1 MRAAQAEDSR
11 PLEIRNKMKEV
22 NRLPSVE
29 DPDTAFKAVAIA
41 RHAAEAAQAAAAA
54 AEAAGV
60 ALGISDASEREK
72 EKVEKHLKMIC
83 FCMFLLF
90 SWHFERFR
98 ARRPSK

>member
-1 MRAAQAEDSR
+1 
-11 PLEIRNKMKEV
+11 MKEV

-60 ALGISDASEREK
+60 ALGISDASERKRKGRKAPEND
-72 EKVEKHLKMIC
+72 
-83 FCMFLLF
+83 MFLLF